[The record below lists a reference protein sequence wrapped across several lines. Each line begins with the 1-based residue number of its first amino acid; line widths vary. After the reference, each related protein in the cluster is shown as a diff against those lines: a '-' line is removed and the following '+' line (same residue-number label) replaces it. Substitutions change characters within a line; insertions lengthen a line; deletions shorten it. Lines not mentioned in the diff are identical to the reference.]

1 MTLCGIPEVTLL
13 GTVADWTDVHTRFL
27 ALADTWMHCTPETS
41 GWVKDVDAFLKQ
53 FIAARSGKGWQARC
67 RSDSLASSTSF
78 FAGHVDAAWWVS
90 LFTYNGARGSGS
102 SPYVTGHINV
112 LFPWNRVGKDK
123 FEWLGSRKVIKSF
136 PDGMNCVPLL
146 WNYHGE
152 EHPMKAWAG
161 SLCPCISEDGCEVA
175 PATCVGFTI
184 DAPKEELDDTAA
196 KVSAHHRS
204 CPALCHDHTRR
215 VCIVILAA
223 TRVSRLFRSGR

>member
-1 MTLCGIPEVTLL
+1 M
-13 GTVADWTDVHTRFL
+13 
-27 ALADTWMHCTPETS
+27 
-41 GWVKDVDAFLKQ
+41 
-53 FIAARSGKGWQARC
+53 
-67 RSDSLASSTSF
+67 
-78 FAGHVDAAWWVS
+78 
-90 LFTYNGARGSGS
+90 
-102 SPYVTGHINV
+102 TGHINA

-152 EHPMKAWAG
+152 EYPMKAWAG

-204 CPALCHDHTRR
+204 CPALCHDQTRR
-215 VCIVILAA
+215 GVSSFWPRHASHNFFAQAGETFCWDKHPPLLAQQQSKK
-223 TRVSRLFRSGR
+223 TNEE

>member
-1 MTLCGIPEVTLL
+1 VNAC
-13 GTVADWTDVHTRFL
+13 RR
-27 ALADTWMHCTPETS
+27 
-41 GWVKDVDAFLKQ
+41 
-53 FIAARSGKGWQARC
+53 AAAAIRSPAEH
-67 RSDSLASSTSF
+67 LF
-78 FAGHVDAAWWVS
+78 FTGHVDAAWWVS

-102 SPYVTGHINV
+102 SPYVTGHINA

-123 FEWLGSRKVIKSF
+123 FEWLGSRKVIRSF
-136 PDGMNCVPLL
+136 PDGMNCVPLM

-204 CPALCHDHTRR
+204 CPALCHHHTAECASSFWPRHASHDFFAQASDKKFAETFCWDKHPPPPAQQQSKTTNR
-215 VCIVILAA
+215 E
-223 TRVSRLFRSGR
+223 

>member
-1 MTLCGIPEVTLL
+1 
-13 GTVADWTDVHTRFL
+13 
-27 ALADTWMHCTPETS
+27 MHRTPENS

-53 FIAARSGKGWQARC
+53 FIAARSGEGWQTRC
-67 RSDSLASSTSF
+67 RSDSFASSTSF
-78 FAGHVDAAWWVS
+78 FTGHVDAAWWVS
-90 LFTYNGARGSGS
+90 LFTYNGAQGSGS

-123 FEWLGSRKVIKSF
+123 FEWLGSRKVVRAF

-152 EHPMKAWAG
+152 KHPMKAWAG

-184 DAPKEELDDTAA
+184 DAPKEELDDPAA

-204 CPALCHDHTRR
+204 RPALCHDQTRR
-215 VCIVILAA
+215 GVSSFWPRHASHDFLAQA
-223 TRVSRLFRSGR
+223 GEIFCWDKHPPPPQQQQSKTTKKE